1 MILCTL
7 TRLIATQHSWMRPE
21 VAAWLGAI
29 ANDIAQGRHD
39 IGAYDYANVEPLA
52 LRAREDAP
60 LEAHRRYIDIHIPL
74 DGPETIGWAP
84 TDTLTHIV
92 GPGYNAEQDIAFYE
106 DKAHTFLDV
115 QPGQCA
121 VFFPEDAH
129 APNIGIPGKTHRK
142 ICVKIAMATAN

>member
-7 TRLIATQHSWMRPE
+7 ARLIATQPTWLRPE
-21 VAAWLGAI
+21 VTAWLGTI
-29 ANDIAQGRHD
+29 TNDIAQERHD
-39 IGAYDYANVEPLA
+39 IDAYDYANVETPT

-84 TDTLTHIV
+84 TDALTHIAT
-92 GPGYNAEQDIAFYE
+92 PGYNAERDFALYDDE
-106 DKAHTFLDV
+106 AHTFFDV
-115 QPGQCA
+115 RPGQCA

-129 APNIGIPGKTHRK
+129 APNIGVPGKAHRK
-142 ICVKIAMATAN
+142 ICVKIAVDTAD

>member
-39 IGAYDYANVEPLA
+39 IGAYDYANVESLA

-92 GPGYNAEQDIAFYE
+92 APGYNAEQDIAFYE

-115 QPGQCA
+115 QPCQCA

>member
-7 TRLIATQHSWMRPE
+7 ARLIATQHTCLRPE
-21 VAAWLGAI
+21 VTSWLGSI

-39 IGAYDYANVEPLA
+39 IGAHDYANVEAPT

-74 DGPETIGWAP
+74 AGSETIGWAP
-84 TDTLTHIV
+84 VDALTHIIA
-92 GPGYNAEQDIAFYE
+92 PGYDVERDFAFYD
-106 DKAHTFLDV
+106 DKAHTYIDV
-115 QPGQCA
+115 RPGECA

-129 APNIGIPGKTHRK
+129 APNIGVPGKTHRK
-142 ICVKIAMATAN
+142 ICVKIAVDTTD